1 MKQRCPLG
9 CSQATIPYGTSAIEG
24 VLRRGPADLR
34 RGRMERGVT
43 PGERPSLRAL
53 PHGRGSARGLTGSNE
68 ESHRRGATPIADGV
82 LAGGGGLSGG
92 EFGCPGVVKST
103 RCWMPDSLRNFKI
116 SPAAIL
122 TPRGLQ

>member
-9 CSQATIPYGTSAIEG
+9 SSQATIPYGTSVIDG
-24 VLRRGPADLR
+24 VLRRG
-34 RGRMERGVT
+34 
-43 PGERPSLRAL
+43 
-53 PHGRGSARGLTGSNE
+53 
-68 ESHRRGATPIADGV
+68 RGATAAADGV

-92 EFGCPGVVKST
+92 ELGCPAVVKSS
-103 RCWMPDSLRNFKI
+103 RCWIPDSLRNFKI